1 MVRSLLTHTLAG
13 IAAGLVAGTAWAGDI
28 VLNELQADNLT
39 SVVNAGDHP
48 DWLELYNNN
57 SSAMNLAGMSLSD
70 DPTVPRFFTF
80 PANTVIP
87 GHGRLIVWCDDV
99 VTASGLHTG
108 FALNAEGQTV
118 TLYAAGAVP
127 QAVDAVTFGPQVPD
141 LSLGRVPDGTGNWQ
155 LCQPTAG
162 AANVVQA
169 LGSATKVRINEWMA
183 SPNSGDDWFELYNPD
198 TAPVALGGLSLT
210 DTLGT
215 PDLSPIPALSYI
227 AAGGF
232 LRYWADQKPSRG
244 ATHANFKLS
253 AGGEAIGLYNG
264 KSAIDAISFQTQLP
278 GVSEGRIPDGAN
290 TIVRF
295 PKTDSPGESNY
306 LLLTNVVVNE
316 VLAHTDP
323 PLEDAVEFYNPGA
336 TSVDISGWYL
346 SNNRSVP
353 KKYVVPAGTVI
364 PAGGYQ
370 VFYQYQ
376 FFLDSSDPASFTFNS
391 AHGDEVVLSQVAGG
405 ALTGYRAYEKFGS
418 TANGM
423 SLGRYLTSTGKDF
436 TTMSARTFGQDNPVS
451 LAQFRQ
457 GKGATNAPPLVGPLV
472 INEIM
477 YHPPDII
484 VGSVTNDNT
493 LDEFIELQNVATA
506 ALPLYDPLHPENTW
520 RLRDAVD
527 FRFPTGTT
535 LAAQGLLLV
544 VNFDP
549 ATNATVL
556 ADFRAKYAVPAGV
569 AILGPY
575 KGKLNNDG
583 EPIELVKPDPP
594 QEYPHPDVGYVPYIL
609 VDRVNYKNQSPWPV
623 TADGTG
629 LSLQRKTATG
639 YGNDPVNWSAASPT
653 AGRGNGQIAID
664 SIRISSGRVVL
675 AFLSQAGATYT
686 VQYRDGSP
694 TGTWSKLLDLAAV
707 TTSQVREVN
716 DPLGSQDRVRFYRLV
731 SPSVP

>member
-1 MVRSLLTHTLAG
+1 MARSLLSPTLVW
-13 IAAGLVAGTAWAGDI
+13 IAAALAAGSIWAGDI

-39 SVVNAGDHP
+39 SVVNDGDHP

-57 SSAMNLAGMSLSD
+57 SSAISVAGMSLSD
-70 DPTVPRFFTF
+70 DPIVPRFFTF
-80 PANTVIP
+80 PANTVIA
-87 GHGRLIVWCDDV
+87 GHGRLVVWCDDV
-99 VTASGLHTG
+99 FTASGLHTG
-108 FALNAEGQTV
+108 FALNADGQTV

-141 LSLGRVPDGTGNWQ
+141 LSLGRVPDGTGSWQ
-155 LCQPTAG
+155 LCQATPG
-162 AANVVQA
+162 AANVVRT

-183 SPNSGDDWFELYNPD
+183 SPSSGDDWFELYNPD
-198 TAPVALGGLSLT
+198 SAPVALGGLSLT

-232 LRYWADQKPSRG
+232 LQFWADGKPSQG
-244 ATHANFKLS
+244 AKHANFKLS
-253 AGGEAIGLYNG
+253 ASGEAIGLYNG
-264 KSAIDAISFQTQLP
+264 KSAIDTIAFQTQLP
-278 GVSEGRIPDGAN
+278 GVSEGRIPDGAS

-316 VLAHTDP
+316 LLAHTDP
-323 PLEDAVEFYNPGA
+323 PLEDAVEFFNPGA
-336 TSVDISGWYL
+336 TPVDISGWYL
-346 SNNRSVP
+346 SNNRSTP
-353 KKYVVPAGTVI
+353 KKFVVPAGTVI
-364 PAGGYQ
+364 AAGGYQ

-376 FFLDSSDPASFTFNS
+376 FFIDSSDPASFTFNS

-418 TANGM
+418 TANGV

-436 TTMSARTFGQDNPVS
+436 TAMSARTFGQDNPVS
-451 LAQFRQ
+451 LAQFRL
-457 GKGATNAPPLVGPLV
+457 GKGAANAAPLIGPLV
-472 INEIM
+472 IGEIM

-493 LDEFIELQNVATA
+493 LDEFIELQNVTATA
-506 ALPLYDPLHPENTW
+506 VTLYDPLHPENTW

-527 FRFPTGTT
+527 YRFPTGAT
-535 LAAQGLLLV
+535 LAAQARLLV

-549 ATNATVL
+549 ATNATAL
-556 ADFRAKYAVPAGV
+556 ASFRTKYAVPAGV

-583 EPIELVKPDPP
+583 EPIELVMPDPP

-609 VDRVNYKNQSPWPV
+609 VDRVNYDNASPWPV

-639 YGNDPVNWSAASPT
+639 YGNDAVNWYAASPT
-653 AGRGNGQIAID
+653 AGRANGQIVVD
-664 SIRISSGRVVL
+664 SVRVSAGRFVIS
-675 AFLSQAGATYT
+675 FLSQAGSTYT
-686 VQYRDGSP
+686 VQYRNAAA
-694 TGTWSKLLDLAAV
+694 TGAWLKLTDLTAL
-707 TTSQVREVN
+707 TTSQMREVT
-716 DPLGSQDRVRFYRLV
+716 DPLGGSGGARFYRLV